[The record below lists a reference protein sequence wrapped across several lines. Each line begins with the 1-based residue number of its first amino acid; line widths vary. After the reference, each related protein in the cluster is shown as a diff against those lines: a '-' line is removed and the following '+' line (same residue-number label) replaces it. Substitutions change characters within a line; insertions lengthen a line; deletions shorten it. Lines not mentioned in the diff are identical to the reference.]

1 MSTALRIGTRG
12 SRLALIQAE
21 MARAKITVAT
31 EVVVFET
38 KGDLNRTVSIEEV
51 GGRGVFTDELDQALL
66 DGTIDLA
73 VHSVKDLPVPID
85 RRLILAATL
94 EREDPREALVSPR
107 FSSLDQVP
115 QNAVFGSASHRR
127 ELLVKALR
135 PDVRFDLLRGNV
147 EQRVAALEARP
158 FDGTILAVAGLKRLG
173 LESHIKQIFPAD
185 VMMPDPGQGAIGI
198 VCRINDARA
207 RFVLAGI
214 NHAPTLAA
222 ITAERAFL
230 AVAGGQAV
238 CGALATV
245 IDGLLKLSGHFAE
258 DDLAGAAEGNAAEA
272 ERIGRSLAQQMLA
285 QRQAKPAA
293 GEAP

>member
-1 MSTALRIGTRG
+1 MSTTLRIGTRG
-12 SRLALIQAE
+12 SRLALIQTE
-21 MARAKITVAT
+21 MVRAKIAVDT

-38 KGDLNRTVSIEEV
+38 KGDLNRAVSIEEV

-66 DGTIDLA
+66 DGAIDLA
-73 VHSVKDLPVPID
+73 VHSVKDLPVPLD

-107 FSSLDQVP
+107 FATLDQVP
-115 QNAVFGSASHRR
+115 QNAVFGSASRRR

-198 VCRINDARA
+198 VCRAGDARA
-207 RFVLAGI
+207 RFVLAGL
-214 NHAPTLAA
+214 NHAPTLSA

-230 AVAGGQAV
+230 AAAGGQAV

-245 IDGLLKLSGHFAE
+245 ADGRITLSGHFAE
-258 DDLAGAAEGNAAEA
+258 DDLNGTADGRVAEA
-272 ERIGRSLAQQMLA
+272 EAIGRALAQQMLA
-285 QRQAKPAA
+285 QRQAKQTA
-293 GEAP
+293 GEGP